1 MGSALRIAAVT
12 QVLKD
17 LLNNGLIDH
26 DVSDDVQGSIT
37 VTSLPPDRIDTAVGK
52 EISQLNLFMYQTT
65 FNQGWRNVAQPAFNH
80 KGERVANPPLA
91 IDLHY
96 LLTAYGALELHTDIL
111 LGYGMQIL
119 HETMVLGRDAI
130 RKALAPPSMFDAGG
144 LPDALKSLSTS
155 DLAEQIEQITIT
167 PEILSIEDISKLWAA
182 FGSKYRP
189 TTAYKV
195 SVVLIESERSTKPG
209 LPVLKR
215 NVYAQPFKE
224 PVIEKILSQAA
235 PGQPILETQK
245 ILNTYRLFLQGYQL
259 AHEQAAV
266 LIDGIAQDGAAL
278 NMQITATQIAF
289 DLPANITA
297 GMHEIQVA
305 HPAMMGSPEV
315 AHTGVVSKSA
325 IIVVSPQI
333 TNTPDGSQTIA
344 SGNGLL
350 SGPVTFTISPA
361 LQPGQKL
368 TLLLNEVSNNST
380 AAGYSF
386 KLGNDAFGSPP
397 VPIADIS
404 IPISGVKPAKY
415 LLRIRIDQAESPL
428 LTDANGVFNSPI
440 LNLA

>member
-26 DVSDDVQGSIT
+26 DASDDVQGSIT
-37 VTSLPPDRIDTAVGK
+37 VTALPPDRIDTAAGK

-65 FNQGWRNVAQPAFNH
+65 FNQGWRNVALPSYNQQ
-80 KGERVANPPLA
+80 GERIANPPLA

-119 HETMVLGRDAI
+119 HETAVLNRDAI
-130 RKALAPPSMFDAGG
+130 RKSLAPPSPIDAGG
-144 LPDALKSLSTS
+144 LPDALKSLSTA
-155 DLAEQIEQITIT
+155 DLAEQIEQITIS

-195 SVVLIESERSTKPG
+195 SVVLIESERSVKQG

-215 NVYAQPFKE
+215 NLYVQPFRE

-235 PGQPILETQK
+235 PGQAILESQK
-245 ILNTYRLFLQGYQL
+245 ILPTYRIFLRGQQL

-266 LIDGIAQDGAAL
+266 LLDGVALDPVAQ
-278 NMQITATQIAF
+278 NMEVSNTQIAF
-289 DLPANITA
+289 DLPAGITA
-297 GMHEIQVA
+297 GMHEAQVA

-315 AHTGVVSKSA
+315 AHTGVVSKTSLM
-325 IIVVSPQI
+325 VVSPEI
-333 TNTPDGSQTIA
+333 TGTPDGSQTTLN
-344 SGNGLL
+344 NGLRN
-350 SGPVTFTISPA
+350 GPVSFSISPA

-368 TLLLNEVSNNST
+368 TMILNEKSNSGS

-386 KLGNDAFGSPP
+386 PLGSDAWASPP
-397 VPIADIS
+397 VPISDITIS
-404 IPISGVKPAKY
+404 ISGVKPAGY
-415 LLRIRIDQAESPL
+415 LVRIRVEQAESPL
-428 LTDANGVFNSPI
+428 QTDANGVYNAPL